1 MIFQEISNQSFDGLR
16 VSSHP
21 EFQHEKVYLYEDSD
35 TNIRSIVAIHS
46 TKLGPAIGGCRFQN
60 YSNFLDGLNDVLRL
74 SRGMTEKNI
83 AANVP
88 FGGGKA
94 IIFANNIQKTDKLLK
109 SFADF
114 LNLIGGDYLSAED
127 IGITLEDIQTVG
139 KFSRHVF
146 DNVDPS
152 SYTAKGIFYAIE
164 KVLTT
169 HNTPLKNATI
179 GIQGAGNVGLKLAN
193 LLLGQGSCV
202 YISDTNQDKLFEAK
216 KLGCIVSNDI
226 FSEKIDVFSP
236 CAVGGILNE
245 INISKLK
252 AKYVIGGANNQLLTP
267 KSDLLLHNKNIIY
280 VPDAMINAGGV
291 IGLTKDVL
299 NRTEEDL
306 DQELR
311 SIGTRVESLLKRANE
326 LNSTP
331 YQVFIKEV
339 LTRSSY

>member
-1 MIFQEISNQSFDGLR
+1 MIFQEISNHSFDGLT
-16 VSSHP
+16 VNSHP
-21 EFQHEKVYLYEDSD
+21 EFQHEKVYLYEDSAI
-35 TNIRSIVAIHS
+35 NMRSIVAIHS

-60 YSNFLDGLNDVLRL
+60 YNNFLDGLNDVLRL

-83 AANVP
+83 AANLP

-94 IIFANNIQKTDKLLK
+94 VIFANNIQKTDELLK

-127 IGITLEDIQTVG
+127 IGISLEDIKTVG
-139 KFSRHVF
+139 RFSRHVF

-164 KVLTT
+164 RVLTT
-169 HNTPLKNATI
+169 HDTSLKNAII

-193 LLLGQGSCV
+193 LLLEQGSSV
-202 YISDTNQDKLFEAK
+202 YISDTNQDKLSRATR
-216 KLGCIVSNDI
+216 LGCINSNDI

-245 INISKLK
+245 ENISKLK
-252 AKYVIGGANNQLLTP
+252 AKFIIGGANNQLLNP

-280 VPDAMINAGGV
+280 IPDAMINAGGV

-299 NRTEEDL
+299 NRNEEDL

-311 SIGTRVESLLKRANE
+311 SIGTRVESLLRRANE
-326 LNSTP
+326 LNTTP

-339 LTRSSY
+339 LTSSFQ